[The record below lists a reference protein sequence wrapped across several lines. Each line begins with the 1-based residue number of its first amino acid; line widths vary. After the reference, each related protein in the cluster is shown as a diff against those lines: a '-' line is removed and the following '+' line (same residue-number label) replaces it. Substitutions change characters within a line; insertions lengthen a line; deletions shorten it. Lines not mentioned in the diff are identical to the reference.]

1 MKRRLALDL
10 TGLPPQEN
18 ATIETLL
25 TSPHFGERWALPWL
39 DAGRYADSNG
49 FQGDP
54 NNFHYPW
61 RDYVIRSL
69 NENKPMNQFITELL
83 AGDLLENPSDD
94 QLVATAFNRMHPL
107 SNEGGA
113 IRAELTYNYQGR
125 RFRLTDVH
133 GHVVQSI
140 LT

>member
-1 MKRRLALDL
+1 M
-10 TGLPPQEN
+10 T
-18 ATIETLL
+18 
-25 TSPHFGERWALPWL
+25 
-39 DAGRYADSNG
+39 
-49 FQGDP
+49 
-54 NNFHYPW
+54 
-61 RDYVIRSL
+61 
-69 NENKPMNQFITELL
+69 QFITELL